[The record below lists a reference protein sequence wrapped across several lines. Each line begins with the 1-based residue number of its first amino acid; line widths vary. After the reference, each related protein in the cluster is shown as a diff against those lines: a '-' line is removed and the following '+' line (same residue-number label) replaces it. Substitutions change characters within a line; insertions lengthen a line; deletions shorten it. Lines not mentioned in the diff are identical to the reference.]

1 MRRHYSDK
9 DRADG
14 LAILASVGG
23 NVSEAARKSHVPV
36 STMRLWN
43 ADNLRAAP
51 AEVQQESKKDLLLLL
66 DQGRFAYA
74 KRLLEP
80 QAIATTSGYYAAMT
94 LKALNEAH
102 QLLSGGPTARIE
114 GNLADFLRSHTGTTD
129 KPASLPGL
137 RNVPKASSVEAIPL
151 PN

>member
-1 MRRHYSDK
+1 MQS
-9 DRADG
+9 
-14 LAILASVGG
+14 
-23 NVSEAARKSHVPV
+23 
-36 STMRLWN
+36 
-43 ADNLRAAP
+43 
-51 AEVQQESKKDLLLLL
+51 
-66 DQGRFAYA
+66 AYLSP
-74 KRLLEP
+74 KPSLP
-80 QAIATTSGYYAAMT
+80 QAGYYAAMT

>member
-9 DRADG
+9 DRADA
-14 LAILASVGG
+14 LAVLEANGG
-23 NVSEAARKSHVPV
+23 NVSGAAKTIGVPEA
-36 STMRLWN
+36 TLRLWA
-43 ADNLRAAP
+43 ADNQRAAP
-51 AEVQQESKKDLLLLL
+51 ADVREESKKDLLLLL